1 MICRKKCQAW
11 EFYDPKDPQNC
22 FLCWDAISG
31 CNVCDELNKQVG
43 AQLQCSD
50 CGNVLVPAYQGTECI
65 HKGCKK
71 LDSNYP
77 DFCMECLENYIMDFE
92 TSKCYEK
99 TCPLSHFQLDL
110 EEKVD
115 NKIVKMSF
123 CVKNC

>member
-1 MICRKKCQAW
+1 
-11 EFYDPKDPQNC
+11 
-22 FLCWDAISG
+22 
-31 CNVCDELNKQVG
+31 
-43 AQLQCSD
+43 
-50 CGNVLVPAYQGTECI
+50 
-65 HKGCKK
+65 
-71 LDSNYP
+71 
-77 DFCMECLENYIMDFE
+77 MECLENYIMDFE